1 MTNATSGARSD
12 SKRLRVA
19 ILAPISWRVPPRHY
33 GPWEQFAS
41 LLTEG
46 MVSRGVD
53 VTLFA
58 TADSITAGR
67 LVGVAP
73 TGYSEDPTLDAKA
86 WEALHIA
93 GLFERAAEFD
103 LIHNSFD
110 FLPLTYTRLVDTPV
124 VTTIHGFASDAT
136 LPVYLEYADR
146 VSYVAI
152 SEADRHPA
160 LPYAATIHHGI
171 DIGSFDVGPGGDSLV
186 FFGRIHPDKG
196 TALAIEVAAR
206 AEIPLVI
213 AGIVQ
218 DREYFERSVE
228 PHIDG
233 DRVTYLGPVG
243 PERRQE
249 VLGAAGALLHLIE
262 FDEPFGFSVVEA
274 MACGTPVIAH
284 PRGSMPEIIRPG
296 VNGYLASTLDEALA
310 AIGAARDLNRNDVR
324 RSIEGRFDVARMVD
338 DYLAL
343 YYRIVAER

>member
-1 MTNATSGARSD
+1 MKADGRTRAPSD
-12 SKRLRVA
+12 PLRVA
-19 ILAPISWRVPPRHY
+19 VLAPISWRVPPRHY
-33 GPWEQFAS
+33 GPWELFAS

-46 MVSRGVD
+46 LVARGVD

-58 TADSITAGR
+58 TADSVTSAR

-73 TGYSEDPTLDAKA
+73 TGYSEDPSLDAKV
-86 WEALHIA
+86 WESLHIA
-93 GLFERAAEFD
+93 AVFERASEFD

-146 VSYVAI
+146 VRYVAI
-152 SEADRHPA
+152 SDADRHPA

-171 DIGSFDVGPGGDSLV
+171 DIESFDVGPGGDVAV

-196 TALAIEVAAR
+196 TAAAIEVAAR
-206 AEIPLVI
+206 AAVPLVI

-218 DREYFERSVE
+218 DAEYFERSVE

-243 PERRQE
+243 PRRRQE
-249 VLGAAGALLHLIE
+249 ILGGARALLHLID

-274 MACGTPVIAH
+274 MACGTPVVAH
-284 PRGSMPEIIRPG
+284 PLGSMPEIIQPD
-296 VNGYLASTLDEALA
+296 VNGYLVANLDEAVEALGQA
-310 AIGAARDLNRNDVR
+310 AHLDRLGVRD
-324 RSIEGRFDVARMVD
+324 SIEGRFGVARMVD
-338 DYLAL
+338 EYLAL
-343 YYRIVAER
+343 YHRILDDG

>member
-1 MTNATSGARSD
+1 MIKVATPGPESSD
-12 SKRLRVA
+12 RLRVA

-46 MVSRGVD
+46 LVSRGVD

-58 TADSITAGR
+58 TADSVTSAR
-67 LVGVAP
+67 LVGTAP
-73 TGYSEDPTLDAKA
+73 TGYSEDPSLDAKA
-86 WEALHIA
+86 YEALHIA
-93 GLFERAAEFD
+93 ALFERSAEFD

-146 VSYVAI
+146 VRYVAI
-152 SEADRHPA
+152 SDADRHPA

-171 DIGSFDVGPGGDSLV
+171 DIESFDVGPGGDTLV

-196 TALAIEVAAR
+196 TATAIAVAAQ
-206 AEIPLVI
+206 AGLPLVI
-213 AGIVQ
+213 AGIIQ
-218 DREYFERSVE
+218 DREYFERWVE
-228 PHIDG
+228 PHLDG
-233 DRVTYLGPVG
+233 ERVTYLGAVG
-243 PERRQE
+243 PKRRQE
-249 VLGAAGALLHLIE
+249 VLGSARALLHLIE

-284 PRGSMPEIIRPG
+284 SRGSMPEIIQPG
-296 VNGYLASTLDEALA
+296 VNGFLVGSIEEASDAVDDAVRLDRQA
-310 AIGAARDLNRNDVR
+310 VR
-324 RSIEGRFDVARMVD
+324 FSIEGRFGVARMVD

-343 YYRIVAER
+343 YQRILAE